1 MKDRLSVLSKVVPF
15 IYEIAV
21 ILTSVAAGLL
31 LGCLVAWCVGE
42 EPFNVIKIIWD
53 GAFGTPYDV
62 GMVIYFM
69 SILIA
74 TGLSVAIPF
83 HCGKFNIGAEGQTL
97 MGAFAAGLVG
107 VYAPDH
113 IPRFLAVLMSFACA
127 ICASGFW
134 GALAAAIRAF
144 RGGHEVISSIML
156 NFLAAGLTSWFVV
169 AFFQA
174 PDSQNPEMRSIQD
187 GFKLSRFSFF
197 DGAPVTITIFLVLI
211 FVFIFWVVLEKMS
224 SGYRMK
230 VIRQSPPAAL
240 LAGYNEKKIIFWSFT
255 LGSCLCGAA
264 GAVMVLGESW
274 RFRLEMSD
282 GFGFLGI
289 AVALLGRAQPMGI
302 VFSAFLFS
310 VLHHGSSL
318 LDIES
323 SKIGRDL
330 AQVIEALVVLSVVA
344 LPALMRSAIDG
355 SIGLFRRSN

>member
-1 MKDRLSVLSKVVPF
+1 MKDRLVKESKVTLF
-15 IYEIAV
+15 LSEITV

-42 EPFNVIKIIWD
+42 KPFNIIKIIWD
-53 GAFGTPYDV
+53 GAFGTPYDM
-62 GMVIYFM
+62 GMVIYFT

-83 HCGKFNIGAEGQTL
+83 HCGNFNIGSEGQTL
-97 MGAFAAGLVG
+97 IGAFAAGLVG

-113 IPRFLAVLMSFACA
+113 IPSFLAVLMSFACA

-134 GALAAAIRAF
+134 GAMAAAIRAF

-156 NFLAAGLTSWFVV
+156 NFLAAGLTSWSVV
-169 AFFQA
+169 TFFQA
-174 PDSQNPEMRSIQD
+174 PDSQNPEMRSIQL
-187 GFKLSRFSFF
+187 GSRLSRYSFF

-211 FVFIFWVVLEKMS
+211 FVFIFWFVLKKLS

-230 VIRQSPPAAL
+230 VVRQSPTASFV
-240 LAGYNEKKIIFWSFT
+240 AGYNEKKIIFWSFT
-255 LGSCLCGAA
+255 LGSCLCGVA
-264 GAVMVLGESW
+264 GAAMVLGESW

-289 AVALLGRAQPMGI
+289 AVALLGRAQPIGI
-302 VFSAFLFS
+302 IFSAFLFS

-344 LPALMRSAIDG
+344 LPAFIRSAIDETR
-355 SIGLFRRSN
+355 GLLGRFT